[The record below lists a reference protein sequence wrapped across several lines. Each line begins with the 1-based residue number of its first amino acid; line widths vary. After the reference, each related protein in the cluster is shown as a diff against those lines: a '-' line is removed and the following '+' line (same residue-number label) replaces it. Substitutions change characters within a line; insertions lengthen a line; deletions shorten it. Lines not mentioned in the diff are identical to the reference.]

1 MEGNWQ
7 YNYSTNDRP
16 DVPSEPSAQPVTGYG
31 AGAQNTGAYTSGS
44 AYSAGGSYSNG
55 AQPQNTPYDAS
66 YTEVPGPSPAPGA
79 PEPRN
84 PRRGIG
90 RRVACGA
97 LALVVC
103 AAVGFGSGYAGAS
116 LARNSNPII
125 LQTAPAADT
134 GDGDNTSAT
143 ATGTTTASAVASK
156 VLPSVVEV
164 TTEQVSMNSFL
175 GQYVES
181 GAGSGVILSA
191 DGYIITNNH
200 VISGAST
207 IKVTTSDGTQYDATV
222 VGSDSQTDIAV
233 LKIDAEAL
241 TPAVIG
247 DSGTLAVGDYVLA
260 VGNPLGTLGGTV
272 TDGIVSA
279 LDREVTVSGQ
289 NMTLLQTNAAVSPGN
304 SGGGLFNA
312 NGGLVG
318 IVNAKS
324 SDSEAEGIGFAIP
337 IDTAI
342 EVATDLM
349 SNGYVTGRPGL
360 GVTVISVSD
369 FQTAMQYGLSSLG
382 VYIQSVNSGSG
393 AEAAG
398 LKAGDRIVS
407 VNGVLVESTSDVT
420 GVLDECAIGDT
431 VEVQIARD
439 NKLLSVEVTLGE
451 RQATV
456 TTTTTEPSS
465 EKN

>member
-1 MEGNWQ
+1 MEGNWE
-7 YNYSTNDRP
+7 YNYTQSGGGQAP
-16 DVPSEPSAQPVTGYG
+16 QGGPTGYPQS
-31 AGAQNTGAYTSGS
+31 APAQQSAQNT
-44 AYSAGGSYSNG
+44 
-55 AQPQNTPYDAS
+55 QNTYNAS
-66 YTEVPGPSPAPGA
+66 YTELPHNEPGA
-79 PEPRN
+79 DPNQGGIPGGGMPTPP
-84 PRRGIG
+84 PRRHVSAG
-90 RRVACGA
+90 RILKGVV
-97 LALVVC
+97 ALVLC
-103 AAVGFGSGYAGAS
+103 AAVGFGGGYAGAS
-116 LARNSNPII
+116 VARNSNPII
-125 LQTAPAADT
+125 LQTAPSSDGSTAGTAAST
-134 GDGDNTSAT
+134 ETT
-143 ATGTTTASAVASK
+143 ATTVAAK
-156 VLPSVVEV
+156 VQPSVVEV
-164 TTEQVSMNSFL
+164 TTEQVVMNSFL

-200 VISGAST
+200 VIEGASSIT
-207 IKVTTSDGTQYDATV
+207 VRTYDGTEYTATL
-222 VGSDSQTDIAV
+222 VGTDSQTDVAV
-233 LKIDAEAL
+233 LKIDAEGL

-247 DSGTLAVGDYVLA
+247 DSDSVSVGDYVLA

-279 LDREVTVSGQ
+279 LDRDITVNGQ
-289 NMTLLQTNAAVSPGN
+289 SMKLMQTNAAVSPGN

-312 NGGLVG
+312 KGELIG

-324 SDSEAEGIGFAIP
+324 ADSEAEGIGFAIP

-407 VNGVLVESTSDVT
+407 VDGAEVNTTSDVT
-420 GVLDECAIGDT
+420 NVLDEHEIGDT
-431 VEVQIARD
+431 VEVQVARD
-439 NKLLSVEVTLGE
+439 GQLVSAQVTLGE

-456 TTTTTEPSS
+456 SSSTSAPSS
-465 EKN
+465 QNN

>member
-7 YNYSTNDRP
+7 YNYP
-16 DVPSEPSAQPVTGYG
+16 EPNANNTPNTGDS
-31 AGAQNTGAYTSGS
+31 AGAQPSTGWDGRTVYNA
-44 AYSAGGSYSNG
+44 SYSEV
-55 AQPQNTPYDAS
+55 TPP
-66 YTEVPGPSPAPGA
+66 TPPVPPTPDSEPAA
-79 PEPRN
+79 
-84 PRRGIG
+84 PRRHHTGTAK
-90 RRVACGA
+90 RVARA
-97 LALVVC
+97 VLSLALC
-103 AAVGFGSGYAGAS
+103 AAVGFGGGYAGAS
-116 LARNSNPII
+116 FARSSNPII
-125 LQTAPAADT
+125 LQTAPAPDSTDAA
-134 GDGDNTSAT
+134 AT
-143 ATGTTTASAVASK
+143 ASSGTPATSIAAK

-164 TTEQVSMNSFL
+164 TTEQVSMNAFI

-181 GAGSGVILSA
+181 GAGSGVILTE

-200 VISGAST
+200 VVSGAST
-207 IKVTTSDGTQYDATV
+207 ITVTTSDGTQYPATLI
-222 VGSDSQTDIAV
+222 GTDSQTDVAV
-233 LKIDAEAL
+233 LKIDATGL
-241 TPAVIG
+241 TAAVIG
-247 DSGTLAVGDYVLA
+247 DSDTLAVGDYVLA

-279 LDREVTVSGQ
+279 LDRSITVKGE

-312 NGGLVG
+312 NGELIG

-324 SDSEAEGIGFAIP
+324 ADSDAEGIGFAIP

-342 EVATDLM
+342 EIATDLM

-369 FQTAMQYGLSSLG
+369 FQSAMQYGVSSLG

-393 AEAAG
+393 AEKAG

-407 VNGVLVESTSDVT
+407 VDGTLVEATGDVT
-420 GVLDECAIGDT
+420 GVLDEHEIGDT
-431 VEVQIARD
+431 VEVQVAREGQ
-439 NKLLSVEVTLGE
+439 LISMQVTLGE

-456 TTTTTEPSS
+456 NNATSAPSS